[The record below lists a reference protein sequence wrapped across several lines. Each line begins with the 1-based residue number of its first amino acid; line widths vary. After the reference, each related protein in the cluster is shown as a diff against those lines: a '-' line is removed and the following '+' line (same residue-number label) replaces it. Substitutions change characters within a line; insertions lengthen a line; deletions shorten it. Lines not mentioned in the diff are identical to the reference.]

1 MVHFQ
6 EGIRYYKVAWQE
18 TWLPEHQLIQ
28 HQPLIENYWRSQ
40 NELTT
45 TATTT
50 QNESTTTENAAEKIM
65 AEAAGA
71 STTISTSDVAGK
83 SNSSVSTFL
92 SNLNLSNL
100 GVATTTSISINTAP
114 QTNATQSSSKMANTA
129 GSSKVLQKTSL
140 SSTAT
145 SKTEPTGNTTAENA
159 VAAAAQTILAQVLS
173 ESADSKAVQQADG
186 NEENTYIEIPLNVVL
201 EATIEAENAVANP
214 DEKTELKPHQ
224 STWRKKA
231 NSTALQ
237 LDGFDLVNIEN
248 PNASMEELEAQAR
261 EVLSSFRRKRVRFPN
276 GAAKLPQDC
285 FFCLKKLSNRK
296 KLREHQFS
304 VHFKNVGEFMCG
316 ICKQRFVFGRQLKA
330 HMLVHSDNRNFQ
342 CQYCGLT
349 CKRRSHLHKH
359 IETHNKERNY
369 RCDVCHKNFRV
380 QAELKDHCM
389 SEHKNETSQC
399 NVCKQTLHT
408 PFSVYI
414 HSMRHSG
421 TRDHL
426 CETCGATFK
435 RKQHL
440 IAHMNIHAEVK
451 EKMKCPICSKEVPD
465 RKYLRKH
472 FEQFH
477 KDMASNYKYDYVCEV
492 CGKDFAYKVLCFFLF
507 NNFI

>member
-1 MVHFQ
+1 M
-6 EGIRYYKVAWQE
+6 
-18 TWLPEHQLIQ
+18 IQ

-40 NELTT
+40 NELT
-45 TATTT
+45 ATT
-50 QNESTTTENAAEKIM
+50 QNESTTTETAEKIM
-65 AEAAGA
+65 AEAAAAA
-71 STTISTSDVAGK
+71 SATINTNTDVAGK
-83 SNSSVSTFL
+83 SNSAASTFL

-100 GVATTTSISINTAP
+100 GVATTTSISINTVP
-114 QTNATQSSSKMANTA
+114 RSNTTQ
-129 GSSKVLQKTSL
+129 GSSKLNNTAVAAGAGKLHQKISS
-140 SSTAT
+140 SSTVT
-145 SKTEPTGNTTAENA
+145 SKTEPTESTTAENA

-173 ESADSKAVQQADG
+173 ENSDHKAVQQADG
-186 NEENTYIEIPLNVVL
+186 NDENTYIEIPLNVVL
-201 EATIEAENAVANP
+201 EATIEAENAVANAE
-214 DEKTELKPHQ
+214 EKSELKPHQ

-231 NSTALQ
+231 NSQSLQ

-248 PNASMEELEAQAR
+248 SQASMEELEAQAR

-285 FFCLKKLSNRK
+285 FFCMKKLSNRK

-359 IETHNKERNY
+359 IETHSKERNY
-369 RCDVCHKNFRV
+369 RCDVCHQNFKV

-426 CETCGATFK
+426 CETCGASFK

-451 EKMKCPICSKEVPD
+451 EKMKCPLCSKEVPD

-477 KDMASNYKYDYVCEV
+477 KDMAATYKYDYVCEV
-492 CGKDFAYKVLCFFLF
+492 CGKDFAYKVFFLYV
-507 NNFI
+507 